1 MLLEQA
7 QFLENIYT
15 ENIQKLTQFANG
27 FLHDKTSS
35 NIAVQDSFYIA
46 CEKIESISTS
56 PNPVGWMMNAVR
68 FTSLNMLKARKKQ
81 MDLIIS
87 WDDLQLCKIPYSV
100 DETGDSLVEQCKL
113 TLSKSEFYLLNQ
125 ILIQDVSYCD
135 VSNYL
140 GISIWACRKRVQRLI
155 KKLQNQL

>member
-15 ENIQKLTQFANG
+15 ENIQNFTQFDNG

-35 NIAVQDSFYIA
+35 NIAVQNSFYIA

-56 PNPVGWMMNAVR
+56 PNPVGWMMNTVR
-68 FTSLNMLKARKKQ
+68 FTSLNMLKARKKH

-87 WDDLQLCKIPYSV
+87 WDDLQRCVIPCSV
-100 DETGDSLVEQCKL
+100 DEKEDSLVEQCKFL
-113 TLSKSEFYLLNQ
+113 LSKSDFYLLEQ
-125 ILIQDVSYCD
+125 IVIQGVSYCD
-135 VSNYL
+135 VSHRL
-140 GISIWACRKRVQRLI
+140 GISIWACRKRVQRLLQ
-155 KKLQNQL
+155 KLQTKL